1 MSHPPQIFKTG
12 PLRVGLFGGTFN
24 PVHNGHLAAAE
35 SFMDELSL
43 DILYIMPNNA
53 PPHKDGGR
61 SCAPATDRLE
71 MTRLAF
77 SGISGRSIYVSDFEV
92 KRGGSSYTID
102 TINELRSLYEGRDY
116 TIFLLMGSDIFV
128 TMGKWKKPDEIFQ
141 SCVVTVIC
149 RGRQEEREHMEDAA
163 SSFAED
169 YGARIELLRS
179 PFLKIS
185 STMIRE
191 RLEKGE
197 SVSELIP
204 KNVEEYIE
212 ANGFYKS

>member
-61 SCAPATDRLE
+61 SCAPAVDRLE

-77 SGISGRSIYVSDFEV
+77 SGISGRSVYVSDFEV

-149 RGRQEEREHMEDAA
+149 RGKGEEREHMEDAA

-169 YGARIELLRS
+169 YGARIELLQS
-179 PFLKIS
+179 SFLDIS

-197 SVSELIP
+197 SVSHLIT
-204 KNVEEYIE
+204 KNVEEYIK
-212 ANGFYKS
+212 ANGLYKS